1 MIVDSGTILDS
12 ELISSA
18 TGSSFMKSNSIAD
31 AMAGCYLIV
40 RNEGRSLLSKL
51 RRSDIVYY
59 A

>member
-1 MIVDSGTILDS
+1 
-12 ELISSA
+12 
-18 TGSSFMKSNSIAD
+18 MKSNSIAD